1 VRADTKLLM
10 DDDDRHLWDRARAGD
25 AAAFGALYERHAS
38 AVYKFCFWRTSD
50 AALAEDLSAAVFLE
64 VWAARGRTELTEPT
78 LLPWLLGVAHNLV
91 RNQWRSARR
100 LRAALARLPALRDGD
115 GVGGG
120 VGVGVGVSPDPV
132 DEVAARV
139 DAQARMR
146 AVRAACERLPKREQ
160 EVLERCVWMELSP
173 AEAAAALRI
182 PVGTVHSRL
191 HRARARLRRTLG
203 EAPVS
208 GGHQPDDGVAPSR
221 PALGVFDG
229 A

>member
-1 VRADTKLLM
+1 M
-10 DDDDRHLWDRARAGD
+10 DDDDRQLWDRARAGD

-38 AVYKFCFWRTSD
+38 AVYNFCFWRTSD

-64 VWAARGRTELTEPT
+64 VWASRGRIELTEAT

-100 LRAALARLPALRDGD
+100 RRAALARLPPLRD
-115 GVGGG
+115 
-120 VGVGVGVSPDPV
+120 SPDPV

-139 DAQARMR
+139 DAQSRMR
-146 AVRAACERLPKREQ
+146 AVRAACERLPKREL
-160 EVLERCVWMELSP
+160 EVLEMCVWMGLSP

-191 HRARARLRRTLG
+191 HRARARLRRSLGDELGETFG
-203 EAPVS
+203 EAPAPRGHES
-208 GGHQPDDGVAPSR
+208 GDGVAPSR
-221 PALGVFDG
+221 PALGVLDG